1 MNKKTIWI
9 TGGSTG
15 IGKALAIKFSSKGW
29 NVAVSARRV
38 ELLNE
43 LCNQYENIT
52 AFPLDVTHKENCFEV
67 FNEIK
72 NKFLT
77 FISFL
82 LVTFGASVIGS
93 LATINYKEPWY
104 SLLNKPTFNPPDWVF
119 GPVWTTLY
127 LMMTLAIWL
136 FWHSNNRN
144 KNTVYVY
151 LIHLV
156 FNTTWSVVF
165 FVFHNMVLALFILIL
180 LIGLIINLIL
190 RFKRVNVVSSYL
202 MIPYLLWC
210 SFALF
215 LNINLIMIN

>member
-1 MNKKTIWI
+1 M
-9 TGGSTG
+9 
-15 IGKALAIKFSSKGW
+15 F
-29 NVAVSARRV
+29 
-38 ELLNE
+38 
-43 LCNQYENIT
+43 
-52 AFPLDVTHKENCFEV
+52 
-67 FNEIK
+67 K

-77 FISFL
+77 FMSFL
-82 LVTFGASVIGS
+82 LVTFGASAIGS

-104 SLLNKPTFNPPDWVF
+104 SLLNKPAFNPPDWVF

-190 RFKRVNVVSSYL
+190 RFKRVNVVSAYL